1 MTEITPPPTNKI
13 IAVGDVHGCYTKL
26 KALVK
31 RHANSGAELIFLGDL
46 IDRSPDERGD
56 EKVIKLVRYL
66 QQHPMRHGYAKVTVL
81 RGNHEQLCI
90 NGMDMDSDD
99 FLLWH
104 QNGASVDFVQYLH
117 RNMHVLNW
125 MKKLPLYAVRGDYLF
140 VHGGVR
146 PNVSL
151 SKQNDEDLMWIRK
164 PFLNCEDHGLP
175 YTVVHGHTVQFS
187 ETPVYSHK
195 RIAID
200 LGACFG
206 GPLCAL
212 PLTV

>member
-1 MTEITPPPTNKI
+1 MTEITPTRTNKI
-13 IAVGDVHGCYTKL
+13 IAVGDVHGCYSKL
-26 KALVK
+26 KALLK
-31 RHANSGAELIFLGDL
+31 KHENSHAELIFLGDL
-46 IDRSPDERGD
+46 IDRAPEPRGD
-56 EKVIKLVRYL
+56 EKVLKLIRYM
-66 QQHPMRHGYAKVTVL
+66 QQHPRRHGYEGVTVL

-90 NGMDMDSDD
+90 DGMDMDPED
-99 FLLWH
+99 FCQWH
-104 QNGASVDFVQYLH
+104 ANGASKDFVIWLHKHMNYLE
-117 RNMHVLNW
+117 W
-125 MKKLPLYAVRGDYLF
+125 MKKLPLYAIRGDYLF

-151 SKQNDEDLMWIRK
+151 SKQTDEDLMWIRK
-164 PFLNCEDHGLP
+164 PFINCEDHGLP

-187 ETPVYSHK
+187 ETPVYSNK

-206 GPLCAL
+206 GPFCSL